1 VKKIIII
8 PDSFKGTMSSLEI
21 CSLTAAVLHQHF
33 PAAQIVTL
41 PIADGGEGSVEAIL
55 SSLGGRLIDCT
66 VQGPYGEEMLCRYGI
81 VADGRTAVIEMASC
95 AGLPLVGER
104 RHPGKTTTYG
114 VGQQI
119 ADAVMLH
126 GCRRV
131 ILGLG
136 GSATNDLGCG
146 AAAALGVVFRTRDGS
161 AFIPTGETLSQI
173 SRIETNGL
181 LAELAATEII
191 AICDIDNPL
200 YGSQGAAYIFG
211 PQKGADPAMV
221 AFLDKQLRAASEVI
235 YHDLGIDI
243 ADLPGAGAAGGMG
256 GGMVAFLG
264 AKLQMGIETILDMVS
279 FAEIAKD
286 ADLILTGEGKLDQQ
300 SLRGKVVVGVG
311 RRAKALGVPVIA
323 IVGDIADGME
333 AIYVEGI
340 TAVMSINRIATSLE
354 RARLRSR
361 SDLTST
367 IDTLCRVLKI
377 SNSL

>member
-1 VKKIIII
+1 
-8 PDSFKGTMSSLEI
+8 MSSLEI

>member
-1 VKKIIII
+1 MKKIIII